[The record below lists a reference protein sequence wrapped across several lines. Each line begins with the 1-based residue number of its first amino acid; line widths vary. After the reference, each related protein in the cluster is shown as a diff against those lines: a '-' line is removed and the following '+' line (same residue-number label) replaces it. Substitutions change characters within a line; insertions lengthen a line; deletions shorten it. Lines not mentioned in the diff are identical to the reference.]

1 MHVRM
6 KVEVSGTRNGRKWPP
21 RGAVVEVGDD
31 EGAQLCAAGLAAPV
45 VDDKVETAV
54 PSTEDVET
62 RDLTETE
69 KEADKNAA
77 ESRAAGDDVTALQKQ
92 AEEAGVKVDKRW
104 KADRLRQEIAAA
116 KKA

>member
-1 MHVRM
+1 M
-6 KVEVSGTRNGRKWPP
+6 KVEVSGTRNGQKWPP
-21 RGAVVEVGDD
+21 RGSVVEVADD
-31 EGAQLCAAGLAAPV
+31 EGAELCAAGLAAPV
-45 VDDKVETAV
+45 VDDKTATAV

-62 RDLTETE
+62 RDGVST
-69 KEADKNAA
+69 ADDLA
-77 ESRAAGDDVTALQKQ
+77 ALQKQ